1 MTDIEYKRMLKNKLI
16 TYRDCLN
23 LPKDVTFGIEIEYE
37 NIVLDTLSYILSEK
51 QKENINFNNWRNKS
65 EFDIMEERNNEIING
80 EINSIILRD
89 TKMTWESLEDI
100 LELLKRND
108 AVITEKC
115 GGHVNIGT
123 HILKNNKKYFRNFL
137 LLWLLYEKEIY
148 NFSSGDYIKV
158 RHDKHELFKKISEV
172 IKLEDI
178 TNIRKFNYILNLSEA
193 LFDKSH
199 DIYICNDIS
208 KKVYPDN
215 RIEFR
220 IPNGTL
226 EKEIWQNYINFFT
239 KFLIAS
245 TKELDVEKTI
255 YKIEKNDHSAAELAD
270 YIFNEDVDKENFLI
284 QTLKTN
290 KVYKKELPP
299 HIIYY

>member
-1 MTDIEYKRMLKNKLI
+1 MTDMEYKRVLKDKLI
-16 TYRDCLN
+16 TYRNSLN
-23 LPKDVTFGIEIEYE
+23 LPKNITFGIEIEYE
-37 NIVLDTLSYILSEK
+37 NIVVDTLSYILYEE
-51 QKENINFNNWRNKS
+51 QKENINLNNWINKN
-65 EFDIMEERNNEIING
+65 EIDIAEERNNETING
-80 EINSIILRD
+80 EVGSTILRD
-89 TKMTWESLEDI
+89 TKITWESLEDI

-115 GGHVNIGT
+115 GGHVNVGA

-148 NFSSGDYIKV
+148 AFSSGNYIKV
-158 RHDKHELFKKISEV
+158 RNDEHDLFQRISKN
-172 IKLEDI
+172 IRISNI
-178 TNIRKFNYILNLSEA
+178 TNTRKVNYILNLSYA

-199 DIYICNDIS
+199 DIYICNDIK

-239 KFLIAS
+239 KFLIAC

-255 YKIEKNDHSAAELAD
+255 YKIEKNDHSASELAD
-270 YIFNEDVDKENFLI
+270 YIFNEDIDKENFLI

-290 KVYKKELPP
+290 KIYKKELPK
-299 HIIYY
+299 HIIY